1 MKTDHKNKFEFYRAS
16 YLGRTHPQDREDIQ
30 DKILVTFHPRRNNPK
45 SLAKYISDT
54 LKML

>member
-45 SLAKYISDT
+45 SLENISQIP
-54 LKML
+54 